1 MTNSISSSISSSSPP
16 RSGWVETLKLA
27 PLSHLPKPLKTEAQG
42 LGRDKA
48 LVSRGCTLAQGIKLT
63 RLAEPPRPRSP
74 AREHPNA
81 VSSNCEAGSPGHLE
95 NGSHS
100 SACSWRRAC
109 TGADSAC
116 ASPTVNTMPLF
127 PWTKPEIKAKGSGPG
142 GQPGPARAMWG
153 PQADVCS
160 CLFSTWTCEAL
171 GWELPPNSCQKCRL
185 ERLGSGHCTDTALVV

>member
-1 MTNSISSSISSSSPP
+1 MRDTCAFSRDLRPGWGIPLRKGCKAGSALLQRCPSCLPSSGGLP
-16 RSGWVETLKLA
+16 LA
-27 PLSHLPKPLKTEAQG
+27 G
-42 LGRDKA
+42 
-48 LVSRGCTLAQGIKLT
+48 
-63 RLAEPPRPRSP
+63 
-74 AREHPNA
+74 
-81 VSSNCEAGSPGHLE
+81 SSNCEAGSPGHLE

-171 GWELPPNSCQKCRL
+171 GWVK
-185 ERLGSGHCTDTALVV
+185 SGPGNRGRSQLHSSHMLVK